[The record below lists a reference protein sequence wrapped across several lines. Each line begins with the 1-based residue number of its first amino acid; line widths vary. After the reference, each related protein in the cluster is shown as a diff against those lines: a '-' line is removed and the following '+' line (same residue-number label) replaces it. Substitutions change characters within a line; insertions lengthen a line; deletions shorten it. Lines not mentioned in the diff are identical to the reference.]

1 MHLRAH
7 HLLFLKSTSGLVGK
21 IKIVVWQKGQ
31 QKNLALLLSKNKNVY
46 RICSMKFKLL
56 TKVTNIIQGP
66 FTQWWICNQC
76 VEKRGI
82 PFISLF
88 EWCICFSSKI
98 NAVLF
103 FRTVLRLN
111 LLTFQKPL
119 SETTLAR
126 FLQQL
131 PLLFGDKSS
140 QILASGEACNNR
152 VYDMHGRFFT
162 QIKQADCLFNS

>member
-1 MHLRAH
+1 MCREKGESP
-7 HLLFLKSTSGLVGK
+7 LFHSLNDASAFL
-21 IKIVVWQKGQ
+21 QKH
-31 QKNLALLLSKNKNVY
+31 
-46 RICSMKFKLL
+46 
-56 TKVTNIIQGP
+56 
-66 FTQWWICNQC
+66 
-76 VEKRGI
+76 
-82 PFISLF
+82 
-88 EWCICFSSKI
+88 

-140 QILASGEACNNR
+140 QMRATSEACNNR
-152 VYDMHGRFFT
+152 VYLICMGGFSHT
-162 QIKQADCLFNS
+162 

>member
-1 MHLRAH
+1 M
-7 HLLFLKSTSGLVGK
+7 HLLF
-21 IKIVVWQKGQ
+21 
-31 QKNLALLLSKNKNVY
+31 
-46 RICSMKFKLL
+46 FK
-56 TKVTNIIQGP
+56 
-66 FTQWWICNQC
+66 
-76 VEKRGI
+76 
-82 PFISLF
+82 
-88 EWCICFSSKI
+88 KI

-140 QILASGEACNNR
+140 QMLGSGKAFNNR

-162 QIKQADCLFNS
+162 QIKQADCLFNSKRVSCYNLPGI

>member
-1 MHLRAH
+1 MNNASA
-7 HLLFLKSTSGLVGK
+7 FL
-21 IKIVVWQKGQ
+21 Q
-31 QKNLALLLSKNKNVY
+31 
-46 RICSMKFKLL
+46 
-56 TKVTNIIQGP
+56 
-66 FTQWWICNQC
+66 
-76 VEKRGI
+76 
-82 PFISLF
+82 
-88 EWCICFSSKI
+88 KI

-140 QILASGEACNNR
+140 QMLASGEACNNR

-162 QIKQADCLFNS
+162 QIKQADCLFNSKRVSFYNIPGI

>member
-1 MHLRAH
+1 MCREKGNPP
-7 HLLFLKSTSGLVGK
+7 LFKSLNDASASL
-21 IKIVVWQKGQ
+21 
-31 QKNLALLLSKNKNVY
+31 QKN
-46 RICSMKFKLL
+46 
-56 TKVTNIIQGP
+56 
-66 FTQWWICNQC
+66 
-76 VEKRGI
+76 
-82 PFISLF
+82 
-88 EWCICFSSKI
+88 

-103 FRTVLRLN
+103 FRTVLRPN
-111 LLTFQKPL
+111 LLTFQNPL

-140 QILASGEACNNR
+140 QILSSGEACNNR